1 MIAKHF
7 HLSRSISS
15 RQLLTYGFE
24 RFGHGKRGFSQSCRL
39 EGSGERSN
47 LMTASSDASSSQA
60 WDRLTTA
67 PLTRSSPDAALYVG
81 WVERYPSSQFARC
94 RIRLLAARGDVTGI
108 AARQPSSLKTW
119 DSKGL
124 GFQRL
129 EIQTLGVQK
138 LAPRRRAIPRADAP
152 ARLPRTPRTRPG

>member
-81 WVERYPSSQFARC
+81 WVERYPSSHFARC
-94 RIRLLAARGDVTGI
+94 RIRIFGGARRRDGYRCAPPILAKD
-108 AARQPSSLKTW
+108 LK
-119 DSKGL
+119 
-124 GFQRL
+124 FQRL
-129 EIQTLGVQK
+129 GIQTLGVQR
-138 LAPRRRAIPRADAP
+138 LAPRRQAIPRADAP